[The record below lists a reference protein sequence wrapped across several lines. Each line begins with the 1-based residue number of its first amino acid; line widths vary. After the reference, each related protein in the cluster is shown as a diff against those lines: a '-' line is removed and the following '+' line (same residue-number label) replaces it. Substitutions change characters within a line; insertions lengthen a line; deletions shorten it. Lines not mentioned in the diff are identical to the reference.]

1 MKNIV
6 LILSIFVLSILL
18 VTVAYLLKNESLCCK
33 YDLCKQLTTL
43 CVDNQEEDP
52 NEVLSAKGQTIIL
65 DNIKSGDTVD
75 MGFEVEGS
83 VVGDWFFEGVFPV
96 RVINQEGEIMDS
108 LSAEALEEWTTE
120 EAVPFSFKIETDL
133 DEESIVVLKFE
144 KSNPSGLEEN
154 SDSAE
159 ITITLKPLKIY
170 EEVETM
176 KVKVFFSSSKLN
188 PELVDCSL
196 VFPVQREVE
205 ETVAVGRAALTELFK
220 GTTEQEEDAGYFTN
234 INEGVTIQS
243 LTIKDGVAKVDLSSK
258 LGEGVGG
265 SCKVSAIRAQ
275 IEETLKQFSTVDSVV
290 ISIDGISED
299 ILQP

>member
-43 CVDNQEEDP
+43 CVDNPDDDL
-52 NEVLSAKGQTIIL
+52 NEVLSAKGQTLIL

-75 MGFEVEGS
+75 LGFEVKGS
-83 VVGDWFFEGVFPV
+83 VTGDWFFEGTFPV
-96 RVINQEGEIMDS
+96 RVLNQQGEIVET

-120 EAVPFSFKIETDL
+120 EAVPFSFKIDMDL
-133 DEESIVVLKFE
+133 EEESIVVLKFE
-144 KSNPSGLEEN
+144 KSNPSDLEESN
-154 SDSAE
+154 DSAE
-159 ITITLKPLKIY
+159 ITVTLKPLESEKEI
-170 EEVETM
+170 ETM

-188 PELVDCSL
+188 PDLIDCSL
-196 VFPVQREVE
+196 VFPVQREIDK
-205 ETVAVGRAALTELFK
+205 TVAVGRAALTELFK

-234 INEGVTIQS
+234 INDEVVIQS
-243 LTIKDGVAKVDLSSK
+243 LTIKDGIARVDLNSK
-258 LGEGVGG
+258 LEEGVGG
-265 SCKVSAIRAQ
+265 SCKTSAIRAQ
-275 IEETLKQFSTVDSVV
+275 ISETLKQFSTVDSVA
-290 ISIDGISED
+290 ISINGVSED